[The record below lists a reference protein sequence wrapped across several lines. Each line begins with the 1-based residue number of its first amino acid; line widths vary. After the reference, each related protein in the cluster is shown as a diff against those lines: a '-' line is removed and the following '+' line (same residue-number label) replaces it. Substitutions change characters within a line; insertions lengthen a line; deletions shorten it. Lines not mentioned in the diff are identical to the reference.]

1 MFITVKLNTGER
13 LEFNLNETKVVIG
26 RSPKCQVVIP
36 HEGLSRQHCLI
47 EIEHGEIFVTDL
59 DSTNGVFIDGTRIQP
74 SRKTEFKTYLPLSFG
89 PVDSLLVEFEKP
101 EEEKSPLYEPKKPVN
116 VHMSSKIAKEKQ
128 ATKIDTKTL
137 KPKDDDLKY
146 KILAVLVIVIFLAFT
161 YWYLENQNASEGE
174 VETTEETSV
183 EADYN

>member
-13 LEFNLNETKVVIG
+13 LEFDLNETKVVIG

-47 EIEHGEIFVTDL
+47 EIENGEIFVTDL

-116 VHMSSKIAKEKQ
+116 VHMSSKIAKEKLG
-128 ATKIDTKTL
+128 TKTETKTT
-137 KPKDDDLKY
+137 KPVDNDLKY
-146 KILAVLVIVIFLAFT
+146 KILAVIVIVIFLAFT
-161 YWYLENQNASEGE
+161 YWYLENQSTSESDGE
-174 VETTEETSV
+174 STEETSM